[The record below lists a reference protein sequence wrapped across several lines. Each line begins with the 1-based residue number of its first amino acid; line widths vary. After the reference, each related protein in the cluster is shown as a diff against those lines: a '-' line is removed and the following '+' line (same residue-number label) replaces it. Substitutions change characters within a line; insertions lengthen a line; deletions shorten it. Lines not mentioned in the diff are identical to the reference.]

1 MKVCV
6 TSQGTDPSAA
16 VDSRFGRCPYFL
28 IYDDETG
35 DYAAIDNAVNMDA
48 AGGAG
53 VQSATRV
60 AEQGVDWVVSGHIG
74 PKAMAVLQAA
84 GLKVAVGAKGSVA
97 EAVAALKEGS
107 LEQVHEADR
116 PQHW

>member
-1 MKVCV
+1 MKICV
-6 TSQGTDPSAA
+6 TSQGADPSAA

-28 IYDDETG
+28 IYDDDAETFT
-35 DYAAIDNAVNMDA
+35 AIDNANNMNA

-53 VQSATRV
+53 VQSASRV

-74 PKAMAVLQAA
+74 PKAMAVLDAA
-84 GLKVAVGAKGSVA
+84 GLKVAVGAEGTVA
-97 EAVAALKEGS
+97 DAIAALKAGG
-107 LEQVHEADR
+107 LQQVHEADR